1 MQTGVNID
9 EGYMLKRLIG
19 SRGDTGKITL
29 AQECHEWM
37 VEHSAKLLAYTRLQL
52 GGEGDAE
59 MMLTQVSGKVLR
71 VYCAG
76 KVNKEGLLPYMLRSL
91 SRAAIDEKEKIS
103 RRSKAEAEYEQEREA
118 EATPF
123 EPEDAHLRAKRLML
137 ALPEELAVVVMLKVW
152 GEMSYGQIAAHLGIT
167 ESAARFR
174 YNKGIEQVRFQMMQ

>member
-1 MQTGVNID
+1 
-9 EGYMLKRLIG
+9 ML
-19 SRGDTGKITL
+19 L
-29 AQECHEWM
+29 AQECREWLLA
-37 VEHSAKLLAYTRLQL
+37 HSARLLAYTRLQL
-52 GGEGDAE
+52 CGAGDAE
-59 MMLTQVSGKVLR
+59 LVLTRVSEKVLR
-71 VYCAG
+71 AYCAV

-91 SRAAIDEKEKIS
+91 SHAAIDEKEKVS

-137 ALPEELAVVVMLKVW
+137 ALPDELAKVVMLKVW